1 MSRHLYKKICR
12 STICFDQISNY
23 LFKCLSFSIA
33 IASLLLSSLLFSLL
47 PRPVIFFFTSETLS
61 LSLLLSV
68 SHHSY
73 SYSYLPLTTPTPT
86 FLSPLLLLLL
96 PSSHHSHSFISLTGV
111 QRSDVSNYDDVRQS
125 IICSLEM
132 LRDRPV
138 REEVR
143 KLNHTELSFLI
154 F

>member
-1 MSRHLYKKICR
+1 MSRHQYKKICR

-61 LSLLLSV
+61 LSLLLPLSHHSYLSLTTPTPTPIFLSPLLHLPS

-73 SYSYLPLTTPTPT
+73 SYSYLPLTTPTPSSLLQGCKGVT
-86 FLSPLLLLLL
+86 SAITMMCVSP
-96 PSSHHSHSFISLTGV
+96 
-111 QRSDVSNYDDVRQS
+111 
-125 IICSLEM
+125 
-132 LRDRPV
+132 
-138 REEVR
+138 
-143 KLNHTELSFLI
+143 
-154 F
+154 